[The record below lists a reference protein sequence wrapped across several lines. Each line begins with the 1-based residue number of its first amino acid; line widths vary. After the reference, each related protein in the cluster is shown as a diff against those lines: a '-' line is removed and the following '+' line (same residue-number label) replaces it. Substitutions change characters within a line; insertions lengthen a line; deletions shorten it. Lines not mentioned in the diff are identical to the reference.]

1 MLKPSVERERL
12 DVVKP
17 ASGEKL
23 RCGMSAKDFQQ
34 CERQIDG
41 SKGPCGEAAAI
52 ILPLDMINHLALI
65 KKTSEIPPRARGY
78 RNPVGMTLLLAR

>member
-65 KKTSEIPPRARGY
+65 KKRVRSYPRA
-78 RNPVGMTLLLAR
+78 ARV